1 MGTRCGDIDPAIL
14 PFLMRK
20 EGLDADGLDKLMNKE
35 SGYGM
40 TGISSDFRDI
50 EDAAK
55 NGDERAQA
63 TLEAYVKK
71 YKNI

>member
-1 MGTRCGDIDPAIL
+1 
-14 PFLMRK
+14 
-20 EGLDADGLDKLMNKE
+20 
-35 SGYGM
+35 M